1 MASKN
6 PSFRLTSLTV
16 REDLVQPPVL
26 PACLQ
31 ADDSA
36 DALAAQEQAA
46 ASRFHE
52 VKIKL
57 ANDCKAMASYNSE
70 KNKVASK
77 LHVLKVL
84 HEKAQLAAGKQRLRC
99 KMFFLYVAGWI
110 KNQTNH
116 TINYSSAVAPH
127 VQILLRVVDDFMK
140 GHCFMSLTPELPSE
154 VDQMIRAAAVRAK
167 AFFFTSKYIII
178 ILTRKP
184 YHPKS

>member
-1 MASKN
+1 MTARDYFSDVEAYVANKYS
-6 PSFRLTSLTV
+6 SFRLSSLSV
-16 REDLVQPPVL
+16 WEDIVQPPVL

-57 ANDCKAMASYNSE
+57 ANDCQAMANYNAE

-84 HEKAQLAAGKQRLRC
+84 HEKAQLAAGKQRLHC
-99 KMFFLYVAGWI
+99 NICFF
-110 KNQTNH
+110 KNIFSQPW
-116 TINYSSAVAPH
+116 SPPPRS
-127 VQILLRVVDDFMK
+127 DF
-140 GHCFMSLTPELPSE
+140 SE
-154 VDQMIRAAAVRAK
+154 GGG
-167 AFFFTSKYIII
+167 
-178 ILTRKP
+178 
-184 YHPKS
+184 

>member
-1 MASKN
+1 MANKYS
-6 PSFRLTSLTV
+6 SFRLSSLSV
-16 REDLVQPPVL
+16 WEDIVQPPVL

-57 ANDCKAMASYNSE
+57 ANDCQAMANYNAE

-84 HEKAQLAAGKQRLRC
+84 HEKAQLAAGKQRLHC
-99 KMFFLYVAGWI
+99 NVFFL
-110 KNQTNH
+110 KNIFSQPW
-116 TINYSSAVAPH
+116 SPPPRS
-127 VQILLRVVDDFMK
+127 DF
-140 GHCFMSLTPELPSE
+140 SE
-154 VDQMIRAAAVRAK
+154 GGG
-167 AFFFTSKYIII
+167 
-178 ILTRKP
+178 
-184 YHPKS
+184 